1 MLNNITLIKVLGW
14 LWEVLKIAVI
24 PVAIWY
30 FERKMA
36 QQEDQHKQEIRER
49 KKEQD
54 EQLKK
59 STDIQFLMMERI
71 DSLSDMTQLMAR
83 KLHDAGI
90 INGDLE
96 DMNTKYQGLNQNY
109 ERELKRLALDVLN
122 S

>member
-1 MLNNITLIKVLGW
+1 MMETVVKVLSV

-24 PVAIWY
+24 PVLIWY
-30 FERKMA
+30 FEH
-36 QQEDQHKQEIRER
+36 QIQKQEEKRELESKAR
-49 KKEQD
+49 RKEQE

-59 STDIQFLMMERI
+59 NTDIQFLMMERI

-96 DMNTKYQGLNQNY
+96 DMHQKYKGLNHNY
-109 ERELKRLALDVLN
+109 EQELKRLALDVLN
-122 S
+122 K